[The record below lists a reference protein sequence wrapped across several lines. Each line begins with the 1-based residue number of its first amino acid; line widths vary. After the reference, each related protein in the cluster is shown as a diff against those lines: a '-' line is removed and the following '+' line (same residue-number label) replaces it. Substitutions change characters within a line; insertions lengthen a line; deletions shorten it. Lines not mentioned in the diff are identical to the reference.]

1 MFEIYNGYNWGFG
14 HGYIDIGYS
23 GNQGIAVFQAPL
35 GAKIVAFT
43 CEAASAD
50 NLYVQ
55 YGRVDGSV
63 ITQST
68 NPMQIISSGTGR
80 TDFTATR
87 IPKGRLTTL
96 TYTLGG
102 IANELI
108 FIGGDY
114 MFRIHN
120 WTVSEWF

>member
-1 MFEIYNGYNWGFG
+1 MFEVYNGANWAFTYGI
-14 HGYIDIGYS
+14 IDIGNP
-23 GNQGIAVFQAPL
+23 GNQGIAVLKAPL
-35 GAKIVAFT
+35 GAKTVVFT
-43 CEAASAD
+43 CEAISAD

-63 ITQST
+63 ITPSV

-80 TDFTATR
+80 IDFAPTR
-87 IPKGRLTTL
+87 IPKGRLSTL
-96 TYTLGG
+96 SYVLGG
-102 IANELI
+102 TSNELI

-114 MFRIHN
+114 QFRVHN

>member
-14 HGYIDIGYS
+14 HGYFEIGYS
-23 GNQGIAVFQAPL
+23 GSQGIAVLQAPL
-35 GAKIVAFT
+35 GAKTVVFT
-43 CEAASAD
+43 CEAISAD

-55 YGRVDGSV
+55 YGRANGSV
-63 ITQST
+63 ITPST

-80 TDFTATR
+80 IDFTATR
-87 IPKGRLTTL
+87 IPKGRLSTL
-96 TYTLGG
+96 SYALGG
-102 IANELI
+102 VSNELI

-114 MFRIHN
+114 MFRVHN